1 MRAPAK
7 GVERPGARF
16 KRAARRGRT
25 ANGRCK
31 VEGRDQRLVYQPR
44 DSRRLSRVPR
54 DEFIGFIIKRGSR
67 NTTATVTRP
76 VIYTSLALLATRSA
90 RDRASLPPL
99 ILPFSASSPSPAP
112 LRCYL
117 SSRYACSACKHFS
130 RRITNTDE
138 TAKGSSITAEKF
150 NHALRGS
157 RQRNALAVL

>member
-1 MRAPAK
+1 
-7 GVERPGARF
+7 
-16 KRAARRGRT
+16 
-25 ANGRCK
+25 

-112 LRCYL
+112 LLLPFVSIRVFRVQTFFGHVAEDNKHGRDSGRL
-117 SSRYACSACKHFS
+117 VDHGRKIQSRFA
-130 RRITNTDE
+130 RISPTYRD
-138 TAKGSSITAEKF
+138 A
-150 NHALRGS
+150 RGGCVIS
-157 RQRNALAVL
+157 GGMFKCH